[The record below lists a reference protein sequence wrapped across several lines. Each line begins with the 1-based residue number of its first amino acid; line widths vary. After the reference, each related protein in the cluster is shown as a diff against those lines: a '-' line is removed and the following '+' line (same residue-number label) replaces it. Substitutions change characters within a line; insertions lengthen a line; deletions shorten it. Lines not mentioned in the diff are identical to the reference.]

1 MKILVTES
9 QYFKLILEQQTEI
22 DFPEEIIVRY
32 TDFRPDTNKQKT
44 FVYINGVNSDDL
56 KTIKEL
62 KEGGDNT
69 IVKLVNLHT
78 NEVID
83 FSINEINLT
92 KASGAPYITIDKF
105 ESIKNELITHEI
117 KLDENFLKKSSS
129 GFPKFMT
136 ETLYNL
142 YPSNIGKNSFIDGNG
157 VCNSEDGLINIQ
169 GTNVPGQTWSILNYF
184 DTNPMVIRKLIEWYM
199 NGVFDDNV
207 TPNNVTIDEF
217 GKWLTSNSNSL
228 FKQGKYFQELVGI
241 NLKSYDSG
249 TKTENLTIKKLTE
262 DPFNIDLKNIKQF
275 CSGSKQDRFDGK
287 DLEII
292 LPSGTKHAQVK
303 PLCNMKYDDVTDT
316 YTVSTYQMKDYKRKP
331 IDYIIFTSGKELI
344 IFENKNYV
352 VSKNTNWMVVF
363 KNPPLTNPFR

>member
-9 QYFKLILEQQTEI
+9 QYFKLILEQQVEI

-32 TDFRPDTNKQKT
+32 TDFRPDTNKQRT
-44 FVYINGVNSDDL
+44 FVYINGINSDDL

-62 KEGGDNT
+62 KESGGEN
-69 IVKLVNLHT
+69 IVVKLANVHT
-78 NEVID
+78 NELID

-105 ESIKNELITHEI
+105 ESIKDELITHEI

-142 YPSNIGKNSFIDGNG
+142 YPSNIGKNSFINGNG

-199 NGVFDDNV
+199 NGIFDNNV
-207 TPNNVTIDEF
+207 TPTDVTIDEF
-217 GKWLTSNSNSL
+217 GKWLTFNSNLL
-228 FKQGKYFQELVGI
+228 FKQGKYLQELVDI

-249 TKTENLTIKKLTE
+249 TKTENLAIKKLTE
-262 DPFNIDLKNIKQF
+262 SPFSINPNNIKQF

-287 DLEII
+287 DLEIT
-292 LPSGTKHAQVK
+292 LPSGIKHAQVK
-303 PLCNMKYDDVTDT
+303 PLGSIKYDDVTKT
-316 YTVSTYQMKDYKRKP
+316 YKIYSYHMKNYKSKP
-331 IDYIIFTSGKELI
+331 LDYIIFTNGKEI
-344 IFENKNYV
+344 VIFENKNYKV
-352 VSKNTNWMVVF
+352 ENNHHVIFSGQ
-363 KNPPLTNPFR
+363 PLTVLN

>member
-9 QYFKLILEQQTEI
+9 QYFKLLLEQQTEI
-22 DFPEEIIVRY
+22 EFPEEIMVRF
-32 TDFRPDTNKQKT
+32 TDFNPDTKNQRT
-44 FVYINGVNSDDL
+44 FVYINGINTEDTTKL
-56 KTIKEL
+56 KEL
-62 KEGGDNT
+62 KSGDSDT
-69 IVKLVNLHT
+69 IVKLANVHT
-78 NEVID
+78 NEVIELP
-83 FSINEINLT
+83 IEKIQIT
-92 KASGAPYITIDKF
+92 KSSGKPYIVNTDYD
-105 ESIKNELITHEI
+105 EIKGDLLTHNI

-136 ETLYNL
+136 ETLHTL

-199 NGVFDDNV
+199 NGIFDGNKTPENV
-207 TPNNVTIDEF
+207 SIVEF
-217 GKWLTSNSNSL
+217 GEWLTNNASTL
-228 FKQGKYFQELVGI
+228 FKQGKYLDELVSI

-262 DPFNIDLKNIKQF
+262 PPYNIDPKNIKQF

-292 LPSGTKHAQVK
+292 LPSGIKHAQVK
-303 PLCNMKYDDVTDT
+303 PLGNIKYDENTKT
-316 YTVSTYQMKDYKRKP
+316 YTVYSYQMKNYKNKP
-331 IDYIIFTSGKELI
+331 LEYIIFANTKEMI
-344 IFENKNYV
+344 IFENKNYKV
-352 VSKNTNWMVVF
+352 VDKHIAIFTS
-363 KNPPLTNPFR
+363 PPLTIIG